1 MPTEIKRAEVGPN
14 ADALTSLTRGRGP
27 RRGNLEE
34 LLKYW
39 RPIMKKPGGF
49 RRCVV
54 ILMDKPQFGGKP
66 QRICAWLHHE
76 LTGKW
81 PNEGNHHG
89 RGGKRRK
96 RRVSRTVRGAAR
108 RAKSDV
114 LTQNKSFDVSPL
126 RIAVRES
133 RDFGGVLVQP
143 IAGRQAAVEMKAAMF
158 AMYSERYVVNGT
170 IEEKRVGL
178 FGSSSRAGQ
187 AAQAAGSIIL
197 PGDISDIRSP
207 IRSQIYETLTPGGGR
222 GLPSARRVVRGRGGR
237 GARNKFRCPPGFEKG
252 GTFTNSQFSTC
263 GAQILGI
270 PSKGVGSPSSGAQ
283 RALAA
288 LARDASLVRE
298 IGYLRNSRNPYDIIR
313 AAQIPV
319 APKKGSPTRRQISIN
334 NVLARAEEQ
343 DFSIRAVR
351 RDGVILEPVV
361 SVQALGKM
369 NEFDDL
375 ADGTLI
381 DSYASGQIGS
391 SLFPAFSTGLR
402 DVYVDIPESGAV
414 RIKRVGG
421 ELSQTERDS
430 LRRVFP
436 TSLRRAADL
445 PDPSA
450 AIRDY
455 ADSSDGRFVVEFGEL
470 KNGNFEVDASKNELI
485 RVQTAGGKTLTVP
498 RWVYETFLSRS
509 APRRA
514 KDAEIY
520 EILSDEKA
528 VNPFFISTKGLT
540 DNKMPNA
547 SYQEKVNARAMLF
560 TQMSDVS
567 FKARGR
573 GLGRVAPSGGR
584 TRALFDP
591 NLNRYRCPPGTRYGG
606 RISDKF
612 GRNCGYSL
620 PRQIVNL
627 LVDVGVTVE
636 EAMDRRKRRRR
647 GVDTEPGDRR
657 KLDAGVRTRLDNIF
671 ERLDNLEKEMDIA
684 FGKVEDARPGRVGPT
699 IGERRQRRQLT
710 ERESDLLKGNE
721 LADAL
726 EELGNLIDSENFDDA
741 SPEEIREAFR
751 RVEKLANLEAGR
763 LTEAPP
769 RTDEDRS
776 IGQRI
781 LDAIARVLRRL
792 ADMLDGGGRDRSPER
807 RRGRDRVP
815 GDDAPRRPDGADR
828 RRRVP
833 RDRDRGEEKPSLDDV
848 LDRIQA
854 RAADFDQRSGG
865 MTQDFVN
872 DLDDAELDDFI
883 RGLEDNLDD
892 LGEEGRDMLGRL
904 RAERDLRRGRDND
917 VVDVLNDMQAQQEAF
932 DRLRGGKTDVWINN
946 VNDQDLDRFIDA
958 LERADKDMIGEEGAE
973 MLRNLIAERDR
984 RNRPPRSEKNVLDEL
999 QRRAEDFDVRSGGM
1013 TADFV
1018 NDLDD
1023 AELARFIDG
1032 LRRFDLG
1039 EEGQDML
1046 NRLIAER
1053 DLRKRPPHPG
1063 RRRREDIN
1071 IGRRAVGGRNRRQN
1085 IEEFDNLTPDQRRNL
1100 EHQAALE
1107 FDELADE
1114 WRKALGA
1121 DDLNGFTENDMRQ
1134 FVARKIQGNDPDARL
1149 WRRRYN
1155 DYLELNELN
1164 RKLEAAEGAD
1174 EIDEALREHG
1184 GRLAAHRRS
1193 SLVAGRDANAA
1204 DRPSIAP
1211 DPKDVRGGDR
1221 TPPNDVNELVD
1232 EVRRVNGAGNMSKY
1246 DDAELNDRFDRV
1258 DAEME
1263 RYVRGGEGPPPRKLA
1278 EAHAALRN
1286 ERERRNAE
1294 RPNQDGGAGIP
1305 DAGEQGPQGIAQRR
1319 IDAINNLND
1328 EELQRVGDDILRAA
1342 GDGLEADYRREQLDP
1357 FNDTPDD
1364 LVRARGRVVR
1374 EIARRQQVRE
1384 FQIDRPL
1391 RERDDNAVGR
1401 QLEDLRRLEVG
1412 VPAGMADGYRQQIAE
1427 LEEEVAR
1434 RENLR
1439 VNAANAADN
1448 APGANSA
1455 VVRRLLSSDWRS
1467 IRQRK
1472 DAKRQAQIND
1482 LAERRYGEE
1491 RPFDLKVGE
1500 NVGVDAF
1507 RQLSDAD
1514 KRKYIRQMYSH
1525 GIAMDGGTTTVNGV
1539 TYRKEVVP
1547 NVRVDELNGDSFSVT
1562 AGMRMR
1568 VYRLNDDGSE
1578 VIVADEMRG
1587 YNWPNSGFKRYG
1599 SVGGEV
1605 KHSMFGVKTYWDP
1618 ATGRFVPGEGRKGEH
1633 VDFRG
1638 GGIASELNA
1647 NAILF
1652 YRGVGIDK
1660 VGVSAADDGIAV
1672 WPAQAFRDAS
1682 PTTIRNLNSAMRDFV
1697 NDARGFR
1704 EAVAEGRVPT
1714 PKQIHVGMILRQ
1726 AEAEGDS
1733 DPLERLDVLVQ
1744 AGIAAGDNADNM
1756 PGHYEYIQALSPVDA
1771 DGNVGRNLAAFNLFK
1786 GVSMASPEE
1795 RADMQEF
1802 LNQNNINVDV
1812 AGMSFDGNNR
1822 AVIPTFSA
1830 GYLDIT
1836 GISLPT
1842 REAPSASVPQGP
1854 EVPEGLPTQVPAR
1867 KRAFIRGP
1875 VDAYNRFL
1883 GRGNRNN
1890 RAVVVDAVPVGAN
1903 GINSSDDAVAYM
1915 AQGNGGQLADV
1926 PDQFL
1931 RDAILN
1937 NPDRFSAVGRGG
1949 GVNGMMRFRDNDTGQ
1964 MLGVKF
1970 SNGGGYGAN
1979 EAYGEM
1985 VGNALAE
1992 RLGFPVGQIR
2002 MDGPADANDSN
2013 PTPTV
2018 IVDLAQNV
2026 YGLPTDDNVNMRNPI
2041 GADGRVAGG
2050 VNSHIR
2056 MTILDMITGNS
2067 DRHAGNF
2074 FRIRRDGARNFDL
2087 YPIDFGLGGPA
2098 GLYSPD
2104 DVRGVGMDNPDAV
2117 GRMRR
2122 WRDNYMGGG
2131 RNVILGQMGVR
2142 VRRSA
2147 AERERY
2153 RREVEKALTDLRA
2166 NHRAIGGL
2174 QEDIDNVVNVPGHAP
2189 AGRQN
2194 FDIAMGRVNENYEW
2208 FINASTDDVMNLL
2221 FP

>member
-81 PNEGNHHG
+81 PNEGKGKRG
-89 RGGKRRK
+89 RGGKRRSRSV
-96 RRVSRTVRGAAR
+96 RRVRSTAR

-114 LTQNKSFDVSPL
+114 MTENKSFDVSPL
-126 RIAVRES
+126 RLAIRES
-133 RDFGGVLVQP
+133 RDFGGILVQP
-143 IAGRQAAVEMKAAMF
+143 IAGRQEAVELKAAMF
-158 AMYSERYVVNGT
+158 AMYSERVLVNT
-170 IEEKRVGL
+170 DFDQKRVGI

-222 GLPSARRVVRGRGGR
+222 GLPSARRLVRGRGVGR

-252 GTFTNSQFSTC
+252 GTFTNSEFSTC

-270 PSKGVGSPSSGAQ
+270 PGKGVGSPSSGAQ

-298 IGYLRNSRNPYDIIR
+298 IGDLRNNRNPYDIIR

-319 APKKGSPTRRQISIN
+319 APKKGSPTRRQISVN
-334 NVLARAEEQ
+334 NVLARANED
-343 DFSIRAVR
+343 DFSLRAVR

-361 SVQALGKM
+361 SLQALGKLD
-369 NEFDDL
+369 EFDDL

-381 DSYASGQIGS
+381 DTYTSGQIGTY
-391 SLFPAFSTGLR
+391 LVPAFSTGLR
-402 DVYVDIPESGAV
+402 DVYVDIPDSGAV
-414 RIKRVGG
+414 KISRVGG
-421 ELSQTERDS
+421 ELSEVERDR

-436 TSLRRAADL
+436 TSIRRAAQL

-450 AIRDY
+450 AIRNF
-455 ADSSDGRFVVEFGEL
+455 ADGSDGRFTVEFGEL
-470 KNGNFEVDASKNELI
+470 KNGKFDVVDSKNELI
-485 RVQTAGGKTLTVP
+485 RVQTAGGKSVTVP

-514 KDAEIY
+514 KDAPVY
-520 EILSDEKA
+520 EIVSDEKSI
-528 VNPFFISTKGLT
+528 NPFFVSTKSFV
-540 DNKMPNA
+540 DFSQPDF
-547 SYQEKVNARAMLF
+547 SVQEKIEARALLF
-560 TQMSDVS
+560 RQMMDIDV
-567 FKARGR
+567 KARGR
-573 GLGRVAPSGGR
+573 GIARVAPKGGR
-584 TRALFDP
+584 TRAIFDQ

-636 EAMDRRKRRRR
+636 DAMDKRKRRRR
-647 GVDTEPGDRR
+647 GVDTTPGDG
-657 KLDAGVRTRLDNIF
+657 GVNIPDGVGLDNDTRQRIDAIF

-684 FGKVEDARPGRVGPT
+684 FGKIDDARPGRIGST

-710 ERESDLLKGNE
+710 DRESELLNGSE
-721 LADAL
+721 LAEAI
-726 EELGNLIDSENFDDA
+726 EELGDLIDSDNFDDA
-741 SPEEIREAFR
+741 NPEQIRDAFR
-751 RVEKLANLEAGR
+751 RVEKAANLEAGR
-763 LTEAPP
+763 LTDSPV
-769 RTDEDRS
+769 RTEEDRS
-776 IGQRI
+776 VAQRI
-781 LDAIARVLRRL
+781 LDAIARALRGIADRL
-792 ADMLDGGGRDRSPER
+792 DGRRRSERGRRDRDGGGRDV
-807 RRGRDRVP
+807 VP
-815 GDDAPRRPDGADR
+815 GDGRPAR
-828 RRRVP
+828 RRNRIPVN
-833 RDRDRGEEKPSLDDV
+833 RAEEKPSLDNV
-848 LDRIQA
+848 LDNLQERA
-854 RAADFDQRSGG
+854 REFDVRSGG
-865 MTQDFVN
+865 MTGDFIE
-872 DLDDAELDDFI
+872 DLTDGEIDDFI
-883 RGLEDNLDD
+883 RGLADNLED

-904 RAERDLRRGRDND
+904 RFERDKRRRNNANNG
-917 VVDVLNDMQAQQEAF
+917 VLSILNDLQEQQAEF
-932 DRLRGGKTDVWINN
+932 DRLRGGKTAQWVDQL
-946 VNDQDLDRFIDA
+946 NDGDLDRFIDGLQRGDA
-958 LERADKDMIGEEGAE
+958 GEEGAE
-973 MLRNLIAERDR
+973 MLRKLVAERDR
-984 RNRPPRSEKNVLDEL
+984 RNRPPKSGDDILDEL
-999 QRRAEDFDVRSGGM
+999 QRRAEAFDIRSGGM

-1023 AELARFIDG
+1023 AELGRFIDG

-1046 NRLIAER
+1046 DRLIVER

-1063 RRRREDIN
+1063 RRRRENIN

-1085 IEEFDNLTPDQRRNL
+1085 VEEFDNLTPDQRRNL

-1107 FDELADE
+1107 FDELSDE

-1184 GRLAAHRRS
+1184 GRLAASRRR
-1193 SLVAGRDANAA
+1193 SLVAGRDVNAG

-1221 TPPNDVNELVD
+1221 TPPNDIGEVVD
-1232 EVRRVNGAGNMSKY
+1232 EVRRVNDADNMSKY
-1246 DDAELNDRFDRV
+1246 DDAELNDRFDIV
-1258 DAEME
+1258 DAEMN
-1263 RYVRGGEGPPPRKLA
+1263 RYLGDGNPPPRKLS
-1278 EAHAALRN
+1278 EAHAALRR
-1286 ERERRNAE
+1286 ERERRDAE
-1294 RPNQDGGAGIP
+1294 RPVQEGGLGAP
-1305 DAGEQGPQGIAQRR
+1305 AAGEQDVPGTAQRR
-1319 IDAINNLND
+1319 VDVINGLND
-1328 EELQRVGDDILRAA
+1328 QELEMLGEDILLAA
-1342 GDGLEADYRREQLDP
+1342 GDQLEAEYRRQQLDP
-1357 FNDTPDD
+1357 FTDTPQD
-1364 LVRARGRVVR
+1364 LIQARGRIVR
-1374 EIARRQQVRE
+1374 EISRRQQVRD
-1384 FQIDRPL
+1384 FQLDRPIQ
-1391 RERDDNAVGR
+1391 ERDDTAIRRN
-1401 QLEDLRRLEVG
+1401 LEFVRRLDVG
-1412 VPAGMADGYRQQIAE
+1412 APERIAI
-1427 LEEEVAR
+1427 EEEVAR

-1448 APGANSA
+1448 APGANNPI
-1455 VVRRLLSSDWRS
+1455 VRRLLSSDWRS
-1467 IRQRK
+1467 IRRRK
-1472 DAKRQAQIND
+1472 DAKRQEQINE
-1482 LAERRYGEE
+1482 LAERRYGDE
-1491 RPFDLKVGE
+1491 RPFDLKVGDA
-1500 NVGVDAF
+1500 VGVDAF
-1507 RQLSDAD
+1507 RLLSNSD
-1514 KRKYIRQMYSH
+1514 KEEYIKKMYLH
-1525 GIAMDGGTTTVNGV
+1525 GQAMDGGTVTVDGV
-1539 TYRKEVVP
+1539 TYRKEVIP
-1547 NVRVDELNGDSFSVT
+1547 NVNVDELNGDSFSVT
-1562 AGMRMR
+1562 AGMRMK
-1568 VYRLNDDGSE
+1568 VYRVNADGSE
-1578 VIVADEMRG
+1578 SVVADKMQR
-1587 YNWPNSGFKRYG
+1587 YNWPNAGFKRYG

-1618 ATGRFVPGEGRKGEH
+1618 STGQFVPGEGRKGEH

-1638 GGIASELNA
+1638 GGIASELNS

-1652 YRGVGIDK
+1652 YRGVGIDR

-1682 PTTIRNLNSAMRDFV
+1682 PNTIRNLNSSMRDFV

-1704 EAVAEGRVPT
+1704 EAVAEGRMPT
-1714 PKQIHVGMILRQ
+1714 TKQIHVGMILRQ
-1726 AEAEGDS
+1726 AEADGDS
-1733 DPLERLDVLVQ
+1733 DPLERLDLLVQ
-1744 AGIAAGDNADNM
+1744 AGIAAGGDADNM

-1786 GVSMASPEE
+1786 GEIRISPEE
-1795 RADMQEF
+1795 RADMQDF
-1802 LNQNNINVDV
+1802 LKQNNIDVDV
-1812 AGMSFDGNNR
+1812 AGMSFSGNNR
-1822 AVIPTFSA
+1822 ATVPTFSA

-1836 GISLPT
+1836 GINLPS
-1842 REAPSASVPQGP
+1842 RDAPSASTPQGP
-1854 EVPEGLPTQVPAR
+1854 EVPEGLPVQVPAR
-1867 KRAFIRGP
+1867 KRAFIRTP

-1903 GINSSDDAVAYM
+1903 GINSADDAVAYM

-1937 NPDRFSAVGRGG
+1937 NPDRFSFVGRGG
-1949 GVNGMMRFRDNDTGQ
+1949 GINGMMRYRDSDTGR
-1964 MLGVKF
+1964 MVGVKF
-1970 SNGGGYGAN
+1970 ADGGSSGAN

-1985 VGNALAE
+1985 IGNALAE

-2002 MDGPADANDSN
+2002 MDGPANANSSDN
-2013 PTPTV
+2013 PTPTI

-2026 YGLPTDDNVNMRNPI
+2026 YGLSADDNINMRSPK
-2041 GADGRVAGG
+2041 GADGRIAGG
-2050 VNSHIR
+2050 INSQIR
-2056 MTILDMITGNS
+2056 MTLLDMITGNS
-2067 DRHAGNF
+2067 DRHGNNF
-2074 FRIRRDGARNFDL
+2074 FRMRRDGARNYDL

-2104 DVRGVGMDNPDAV
+2104 DFRGIGMDNPDAA

-2122 WRDNYMGGG
+2122 WRDFYMGGG
-2131 RNVILGQMGVR
+2131 RNEILNQMGLR

-2147 AERERY
+2147 SERERY
-2153 RREVEKALTDLRA
+2153 RREVEKALNDLRA

-2174 QEDIDNVVNVPGHAP
+2174 REDIDNVVNVPGHAP
-2189 AGRQN
+2189 TGRQN
-2194 FDIAMGRVNENYEW
+2194 FDIAVGRVNENYEW